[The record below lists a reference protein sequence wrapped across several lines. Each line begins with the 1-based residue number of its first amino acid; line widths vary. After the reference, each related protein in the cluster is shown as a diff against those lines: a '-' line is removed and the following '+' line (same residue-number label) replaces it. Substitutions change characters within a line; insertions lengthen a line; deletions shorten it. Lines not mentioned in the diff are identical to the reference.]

1 MKNKRPRKPLACIHR
16 QGPAHVGLMHTY
28 VGTDL
33 CSQLEFQKPMKD
45 KFSALKIEIWNE
57 SYIVWEPFQTF
68 IFQLYKA
75 LHGVFQKHIENLKGK
90 PKIHK
95 K

>member
-1 MKNKRPRKPLACIHR
+1 
-16 QGPAHVGLMHTY
+16 
-28 VGTDL
+28 
-33 CSQLEFQKPMKD
+33 MKD